1 MTRIKK
7 LPHKRL
13 SFPPQEIQTL
23 REQLE
28 TTSSGNIHGV
38 LLSYSDWPF
47 VRGDMYHWIGVLNR
61 FDDILAN
68 VCEEHGLSGFQT
80 KAFDRDT
87 QRMVV
92 AILDFTRLLLEN
104 CINRNLYSSVE
115 RLDQLLN
122 ASDPEILEHTL
133 RVVLR
138 TAQRWS
144 YQRDIKANLATIS
157 VRLTAIADPW
167 NVKKH
172 LPAAASTDSSEAGAL
187 VLHTN
192 EFRMLANDEH
202 TELLKKHADVVDY
215 QFFRTAEEARL
226 LEEEPATTAPPATP
240 SVSHAQRK
248 AQSSKRSHGT
258 AAAVS
263 EGLVSINARIW
274 DVCDAAA
281 AGGVHEQMQQAFDRL
296 VLMHRVPASHYYELR
311 QRIYVA
317 LALGRGDQALRLRL
331 LRSRIYAAGVLSLM
345 MGEQEFKN
353 AFLSREPS
361 FTADVIGVLQPEA
374 HAPLSVQ
381 TTVLLVLEG
390 LLKLRSE
397 LSGAYVA
404 LNASANHGVLM
415 FVLRKAFAAGSNDA
429 DPPAYPYEFTSAL
442 MSFLTAMANTMNG
455 GQLLVSAGVVPVF
468 VAALRN
474 SHPGHLRSAGR
485 VAKLLDLLTSS
496 APPAFPAFCSTNGI
510 ATLVKRIHS
519 EVLSAVATSDANPEA
534 AADLSSPVALP
545 RFPEGARQAYR
556 RREILPAEQIYLLK
570 ELFKFLS
577 HLVQQTGY
585 QDRLRNLVETTL
597 PETLRTIVTHPA
609 AFGANVYGLAI
620 SISATLVHN
629 EPTSLPIMQ
638 EARLPQAMLEALEEH
653 IPYNGDVIVHIPA
666 ALGAFC
672 LNDAGLEQVRQS
684 TVIRKALATFSDPDF
699 VRVLQEGDVPGLFGS
714 VLDEFMRHFPAVK
727 DDVMDETIE
736 MLRRVSLMGAAVSPL
751 RQLDPGNTYLLRAP
765 LPSHIIGA
773 EVATDDKGAVPMP
786 HHDDYYGMM
795 MESATTFLEGMLEQ
809 RTHSALFM
817 DKGGWDVVVQAVRS
831 PLLPFEFAKTRTFKS
846 MHGLSTLLLETS
858 QERVFAALFREL
870 KLCLERPLAFSPVD
884 GQSVG
889 DMVRSYVALAN
900 PSGLSQDKYDAVH
913 SRLHSTVT
921 ATGIISLIT
930 TLINGS
936 GGGSLARS
944 VKELTDVMAMDDFV
958 GVLRSMTNTYKASI
972 QAAVAV
978 EAETARLQPPS
989 KAGDAQAEDRKGKGR
1004 EMDVDGSPATISVEP
1019 YVRTNLQNLAE
1030 TAVSFTMEVGEY
1042 IECMSN
1048 SLGLTTKAKD
1058 EAGTVT
1064 KVGPALAATLVDFV
1078 LGMLALCRGVERVE
1092 AGAQLVDQA
1101 MVIVM
1106 KTLVFARHRIYLKLR
1121 ILVPFVEAGGL
1132 KLFCEVLES
1141 MWTWTA
1147 SLPPASV
1154 PATDAAP
1161 AVDPNARL
1169 RKVLENVLESM
1180 LSILSFVLDGEPV
1193 AECPEFLA
1201 LCQEHEAERAWF
1213 RPGDFISA
1221 LRFQAM
1227 PTLQLVWVSP
1237 LLVSGGNAQVMG
1249 SFIGCLGPVL
1259 SAHHEAASSKQATSA
1274 AAARAGDAAGASVR
1288 ERLTRHYQEL
1298 LDRRRALLGGV
1309 DGGRAAGV
1317 HTPIPAL
1324 SRRLFAPTSE
1334 AGDALSLP
1342 TWPSLLGSPLGSD
1355 VPTASTPP
1363 VVPNSAHVDELMAL
1377 GFAREQAEA
1386 ALIRNLNSLA
1396 RAANDLL
1403 SVGPEAV
1410 APPAPVPEA
1419 EAEAEA
1425 EAEPSQDAEPMAV
1438 DTTTTAEL
1446 SAASSSGS
1454 GDESSA
1460 QQGSD
1465 ANAAP
1470 ATATP
1475 DAQPSGV
1482 EPFNQPTWRKAKEL
1496 EEEAHRIQLGAL
1508 REALRASI
1516 APQSIVII
1524 DEIGEKAVIPI
1535 KGILELVVRKSESGP
1550 VVSLLLSALIGLL
1563 EAAATL
1569 AVGDK
1574 DEARIEERLYAHAYL
1589 WAVLLSSVPQMD
1601 EMYPLV
1607 RPLGAPLIRALDVA
1621 AASRAQGGRAPKWL
1635 TTVLL
1640 VAELLL
1646 QRDAEPP
1653 KAKLDPKEEWHRA
1666 ARRGLTKLPPSAA
1679 PVDESVAP
1687 PAPSTSEAD
1696 RVSQLFAEAMG
1707 VPESSA
1713 FEPILSH
1720 DEGED
1725 SEDDEADED
1734 VAASGAGDNASGEGS
1749 RSKPPTSEPVF
1760 GADDKLELQRM
1771 ATAFFAGPNV
1781 AQYAPAELNALLRLI
1796 VILTRCPTFAV
1807 EFLDSG
1813 SLASVVRAL
1822 RSVAPCDMPSISA
1835 PGAGAK
1841 EKTALGFV
1849 NALMSVPKEQQTELR
1864 QERTLIMHV
1873 LRHVVES
1880 KPVLK
1885 LQLENLIRE
1894 WYRSPQ
1900 FSASDIHSYVNSTL
1914 VYALRDP
1921 ELFTQVSVDRNYLP
1935 SFNDEM
1941 RIHWMVLAWRSRP
1954 LLDEEE
1960 VDRFEAAPTEEVADT
1975 TASAGEGTN
1984 EAVPTA
1990 AAKPEDNKGGESFVE
2005 YLAKKEKQ
2013 PAFEPYELDAE
2024 SERLACRVAEFV
2036 VEEIL
2041 ALRPACSASAP
2052 PPVARAATTISGIA
2066 NDAQQQMPPAT
2077 PISKLR
2083 TSVSYAGLVTP
2094 ASTSMAAAASVPEDS
2109 PDTIAYRCYLMQ
2121 ALSEL
2126 VSSFPFVLQA
2136 LFVARTV
2143 APAGLLSPR
2152 KANKGK
2158 ATATAAEEQALPQ
2171 QQSLRI
2177 RSPLISHL
2185 VHDLIVRE
2193 AVTNVNAPKVHG
2205 KAEEA
2210 ASAATAAAAAA
2221 GGGELEQVLAI
2232 ARHQIT
2238 IKRGQLS
2245 RAVTAWA
2252 TALLCTLC
2260 VRHQEGWTTTSGDDL
2275 EGSKVDSDNEITLDS
2290 LVGSYGTAL
2299 YAARHLTLDHIVRA
2313 FRECLAAT
2321 SGSALHGNDVTYA
2334 RLTSLARLTYKL
2346 VTARPISPGRIT
2358 AVASGD
2364 QQEKESPNTLKK
2376 MLLERGILDL
2386 LTAASS
2392 RLNLNHPQ
2400 GREMLNLFLRP
2411 MEHLAKAA
2419 VRISREAVLQT
2430 WEESGQDK
2438 MPSSAMSSGTRGGFN
2453 MDLLEDENALVAED
2467 EDVPPDLYENSA
2479 LGLYQNQ
2486 RTAAGHDGGDL
2497 FNEDDLMEEDFEEEL
2512 YDDDNSSV
2520 SDIDT
2525 DDEDMDENML
2535 LDENIADGAEAGDGM
2550 DMDGSVGG
2558 IGRNRGGA
2566 DDDDDEDDDLS
2577 DSDSGSISGDDDSD
2591 NGDDDLDDDE
2601 DDDGEGLDTDLE
2613 LDLELSG
2620 RRGQSAADF
2629 LAFEEDRMM
2638 DAEERE
2644 ADFYGS
2650 DLDGEVVQSEDG
2662 RLGDEDGADQ
2672 EGGWESDLSD
2682 ADLGMLEAIH
2692 HTLTHH
2698 AHRHHHHG
2706 HGHMHARI
2714 AGRSSRPASG
2724 DGNAAVMAA
2733 TVAALGA
2740 GGEGADDD
2748 VDDDDNEG
2756 GGSTSEDE
2764 SHSESGDDQDM
2775 FPVGFPDTLEITMEA
2790 IDDAGNGGGR
2800 ATGAMERVSGL
2811 SELLME
2817 TMAAGLAI
2825 GRGGGGAAH
2834 RLNGLPGLGRLGTL
2848 NGMSGI
2854 SIGRGPGA
2862 ANPLLVRRQGP
2873 GDMIDFAMPR
2883 MPGLGGGMSRLGG
2896 GAHGLSMLHPLVDRS
2911 ERSERGGDRSASGLQ
2926 QARAER
2932 VSRSSL
2938 SGPLRTTPDDVF
2950 GLGQALATQLSHF
2963 HSGGRRPAYTHHLI
2977 PGASSQREPRA
2988 WLEDSDSQSV
2998 THPGVEYGSSAG
3010 AHEVLEL
3017 LVRMCYAAIAI
3028 EGFVTLGTA
3037 ERWQEEARM
3046 QPRAPASAYTT
3057 RIGAPILNRLAP
3069 EAIRQNLLR
3078 QRYQVERVGRTA
3090 EIERRRIERED
3101 AERRERE
3108 AEAEAERARAEAEAE
3123 RVRAEQGEDMALDE
3137 AEDKESDGSSSEEE
3151 EEEEAQPAEPVFVV
3165 IDGERIDITDTGID
3179 PEFLLA
3185 LPDDLRME
3193 VIEGRREQQ
3202 RVEQRQTAGAASTS
3216 GADAQAGAGAATDG
3230 GISQEFLDALPPEIR
3245 EEVLEQERLQR
3256 QLLDRDDIMNRLDRG
3271 ASGGAVSSGATAAA
3285 NATPQATT
3293 LESMVR
3299 DRMRIGMPGPSNRWG
3314 MQMQPSVAALGGS
3327 GGGENA
3333 AELQRLREKRRK
3345 RIAARDV
3352 SVQLLSRAELA
3363 ALTRFIFLPNHA
3375 LSGPLVNKIML
3386 FVCEN
3391 GRARSQFI
3399 QLMLAILDSNAT
3411 TLEDVDAV
3419 IRLAIAASS
3428 SSSATTA
3435 ADPSLPTEQ
3444 TPLQSQM
3451 SSLGGAEHAFA
3462 LGDLHT
3468 TVPAYVPAQRSLEVL
3483 HALAAHNPRASMH
3496 FLVEHHHH
3504 HQHALKPLHGKA
3516 RADNDDESSRFPVVH
3531 LLRLLE
3537 KPLYYSQGN
3546 TVTELLMQ
3554 LLSTIT
3560 KPLGGMVRRNLQHL
3574 QYQEP
3579 TITEMVPAEAAE
3591 GSGPSAPAAATL
3603 STTVQLPGIPGHA
3616 LRAIV
3621 NVLAAGECT
3630 SRTFQHTLSL
3640 IQNLSHM
3647 TGVLS
3652 VITDEL
3658 VRRASELSDSVC
3670 EEIEQLL
3677 GVLKDVVPASQV
3689 ETQTATGGGEEVAAA
3704 AELSAEKMD
3713 RVRDITLGKFSPAS
3727 SHQSRLLRLLM
3738 AIDYISTTVTKRL
3751 EDRRKAAVAEK
3762 KPAVEAG
3769 KQEESESM
3777 DVDSGTAAAST
3788 AAVDEDLAQELMRL
3802 RSLSLSNDTHFVPLW
3817 EATSQCLRCASAS
3830 VELAHVATVL
3840 LPLIESF
3847 MVVYKPV
3854 LAEKSR
3860 MTDSSVGGGSS
3871 SAQISPMSVSPS
3883 AGEAYFQNFT
3893 ERHKKILNT
3902 LVRNNPGLLSGS
3914 FSLLVFNPH
3923 VLDFDNKRSYFY
3935 QRLHDDSANANSNNR
3950 RALLLGQG
3958 GAGGTGA
3965 GGLGQPSLV
3974 AGQPPSATHAH
3985 HHPTQRPLGQTLHL
3999 NVRRETVFEDSYHQF
4014 AGQSGEEIKRGRI
4027 HVKFRDE
4034 EGVDAGGVSREWF
4047 QALARQMFNPDYAL
4061 FKPSAAGRV
4070 TYQPNPQSWVNP
4082 DHLQYFKFVGRIIGK
4097 AIVDQRVLDAY
4108 FTRSFYK
4115 HILGRKV
4122 DYRDMEAIDPSY
4134 YKSLEWILE
4143 NDITEL
4149 LEETFSIEVDDFGQ
4163 HRVVDLIPNGHEVN
4177 VTEENKAEYVRL
4189 VTLQR
4194 LYLAIKD
4201 QIKSF
4206 LTGFH
4211 DLIPRDLI
4219 QIFNE
4224 QELELLISGMPDI
4237 DVDDWRNNTEYHGGF
4252 NSGSAQI
4259 QWFWRAVRSF
4269 DQEERAKLLQ
4279 FVTGTSK
4286 VPLEGFAHLQ
4296 GNQGVQKFQIHKDF
4310 GSPTR
4315 LPTAHTC
4322 FNQLD
4327 LPLCESFEILR
4338 ANLLLAISECSTGF
4352 GFV

>member
-1 MTRIKK
+1 MARIKK
-7 LPHKRL
+7 LSHKRL

-28 TTSSGNIHGV
+28 TTSSANIHGV
-38 LLSYSDWPF
+38 VLSYTDWPF
-47 VRGDMYHWIGVLNR
+47 ARGDLYHWIGVLNR

-122 ASDPEILEHTL
+122 ASDPEVLEHTL

-157 VRLTAIADPW
+157 ARLTAIADPW
-167 NVKKH
+167 NIKKH
-172 LPAAASTDSSEAGAL
+172 LPAAASADGSEAGAL

-202 TELLKKHADVVDY
+202 TELLKKHAGVVDY

-226 LEEEPATTAPPATP
+226 LEEEAAAAAVPPATP

-248 AQSSKRSHGT
+248 AQSSKRSLGT
-258 AAAVS
+258 TAPVS
-263 EGLVSINARIW
+263 VGLVSINARIW

-281 AGGVHEQMQQAFDRL
+281 QGGVHEQMQQAFDRL
-296 VLMHRVPASHYYELR
+296 VLMYRVPASHYYELR

-331 LRSRIYAAGVLSLM
+331 LRSRIYAASVLSLM

-381 TTVLLVLEG
+381 TAVLLVLEG

-415 FVLRKAFAAGSNDA
+415 FILRKAFAAGSNDA
-429 DPPAYPYEFTSAL
+429 DAPAYPYEFTSAL

-496 APPAFPAFCSTNGI
+496 TPPAFPAFCSANGI

-534 AADLSSPVALP
+534 AADLSSPVELP
-545 RFPEGARQAYR
+545 RFPEGSRQAYR

-597 PETLRTIVTHPA
+597 PETLHTIVTHPA
-609 AFGANVYGLAI
+609 AFGANIYGLAI

-653 IPYNGDVIVHIPA
+653 IPYNGDVIAHIPA

-672 LNDAGLEQVRQS
+672 LNDAGLEQVRKS
-684 TVIRKALATFSDPDF
+684 TVIRKVLATFSDPDF

-736 MLRRVSLMGAAVSPL
+736 MLRRVSLMGAADSPL
-751 RQLDPGNTYLLRAP
+751 RQLDPGNTYLLRSP
-765 LPSHIIGA
+765 LPPHVIGA
-773 EVATDDKGAVPMP
+773 EAALDDKGAVPMP

-870 KLCLERPLAFSPVD
+870 KLCLERPLAFNPVE

-889 DMVRSYVALAN
+889 DMVRSYVALAS
-900 PSGLSQDKYDAVH
+900 PSGLSQDEYDSAH
-913 SRLHSTVT
+913 NRLHNTVT

-936 GGGSLARS
+936 GGGSLTRS
-944 VKELTDVMAMDDFV
+944 AKELTDIMAVDDFV
-958 GVLRSMTNTYKASI
+958 GVLRSMTDTYKASI

-978 EAETARLQPPS
+978 EAETARLQPLS
-989 KAGDAQAEDRKGKGR
+989 KAGVAQAEDKKGKGR
-1004 EMDVDGSPATISVEP
+1004 EMDVDGSPATITVEP
-1019 YVRTNLQNLAE
+1019 YVRINLQNLAE
-1030 TAVSFTMEVGEY
+1030 TAVAFTMEAGEY

-1048 SLGLTTKAKD
+1048 SLGLTAKAND
-1058 EAGTVT
+1058 EAGTLT
-1064 KVGPALAATLVDFV
+1064 KVGPALATTLVDFV
-1078 LGMLALCRGVERVE
+1078 LGMLALCRDAERAE
-1092 AGAQLVDQA
+1092 ASAQLVDQA

-1147 SLPPASV
+1147 SLPPAPA
-1154 PATDAAP
+1154 PATDTVP

-1169 RKVLENVLESM
+1169 RKILENVLESM

-1193 AECPEFLA
+1193 AECPEFLG

-1213 RPGDFISA
+1213 RPGDFISS
-1221 LRFQAM
+1221 LRLQAM

-1237 LLVSGGNAQVMG
+1237 LLVSGGNAQIMG

-1259 SAHHEAASSKQATSA
+1259 SAHHEASLSKQAAST
-1274 AAARAGDAAGASVR
+1274 AAARAGDAAGASD
-1288 ERLTRHYQEL
+1288 L
-1298 LDRRRALLGGV
+1298 LDRRRALLGGA

-1342 TWPSLLGSPLGSD
+1342 AWPSMLGSPLGSD
-1355 VPTASTPP
+1355 APAASTPP

-1403 SVGPEAV
+1403 SVGPEAATA
-1410 APPAPVPEA
+1410 APAATAPVPEA
-1419 EAEAEA
+1419 EAESA
-1425 EAEPSQDAEPMAV
+1425 QDAEPMAV
-1438 DTTTTAEL
+1438 DTATTADL

-1470 ATATP
+1470 APAPATATP
-1475 DAQPSGV
+1475 DAQPSGI

-1496 EEEAHRIQLGAL
+1496 EEEVQRAKLEAL

-1535 KGILELVVRKSESGP
+1535 KGILELVVRKNQSGP

-1563 EAAATL
+1563 EAAAAL

-1574 DEARIEERLYAHAYL
+1574 DDARIEERLYAHAYL

-1607 RPLGAPLIRALDVA
+1607 RPLSAPLIRALDVA
-1621 AASRAQGGRAPKWL
+1621 AESRVQGGRTPKWL

-1646 QRDAEPP
+1646 QRDAEPT

-1687 PAPSTSEAD
+1687 PAPTTSEAD
-1696 RVSQLFAEAMG
+1696 RVSQIFAEVMG
-1707 VPESSA
+1707 APESSA

-1725 SEDDEADED
+1725 SEDDEDGDDD
-1734 VAASGAGDNASGEGS
+1734 VAAAAGAGDDASGEGS
-1749 RSKPPTSEPVF
+1749 RSKSLVTEPVF

-1796 VILTRCPTFAV
+1796 VILTRSPTFAV

-1813 SLASVVRAL
+1813 GLASVVRAL
-1822 RSVAPCDMPSISA
+1822 RSVAPCDMPSIST

-1849 NALMSVPKEQQTELR
+1849 NALMSVPKEQQIELR
-1864 QERTLIMHV
+1864 QERTLVMHV
-1873 LRHVVES
+1873 LRHVIES

-1960 VDRFEAAPTEEVADT
+1960 VDRFEAAPTEEATDA
-1975 TASAGEGTN
+1975 TASVGEGAT
-1984 EAVPTA
+1984 EAAPA
-1990 AAKPEDNKGGESFVE
+1990 AAKAEGGESFME

-2041 ALRPACSASAP
+2041 ALRPACSAPAP
-2052 PPVARAATTISGIA
+2052 PPVARAATTISGVVSE
-2066 NDAQQQMPPAT
+2066 AQQQMPAT
-2077 PISKLR
+2077 PVSKLR
-2083 TSVSYAGLVTP
+2083 TSASYAGLVTP
-2094 ASTSMAAAASVPEDS
+2094 ASSSLAAAASVPDDS

-2121 ALSEL
+2121 SLSEL

-2143 APAGLLSPR
+2143 AAPVGLLSPR
-2152 KANKGK
+2152 KATNKGK
-2158 ATATAAEEQALPQ
+2158 APATASATAEEQALPQ
-2171 QQSLRI
+2171 QQQPLRI

-2193 AVTNVNAPKVHG
+2193 AVANVNAPKFPS

-2260 VRHQEGWTTTSGDDL
+2260 VRHQEGWTTTSGDSL
-2275 EGSKVDSDNEITLDS
+2275 AASKVDGDSEITLDS
-2290 LVGSYGTAL
+2290 LVGSYATAL

-2358 AVASGD
+2358 AISSGD
-2364 QQEKESPNTLKK
+2364 QPEKESPNTLKK

-2419 VRISREAVLQT
+2419 VRISRESVLQT

-2438 MPSSAMSSGTRGGFN
+2438 MPSSAMSSGSRGGFN
-2453 MDLLEDENALVAED
+2453 MDLLEDENALVVED

-2497 FNEDDLMEEDFEEEL
+2497 FDEDDLMEEDFEEEL

-2535 LDENIADGAEAGDGM
+2535 LDESIADGAEPGDDM
-2550 DMDGSVGG
+2550 DMDGSVSGL
-2558 IGRNRGGA
+2558 GRNRGGA
-2566 DDDDDEDDDLS
+2566 DDDEDDDLS
-2577 DSDSGSISGDDDSD
+2577 DSESESISGDEDSD
-2591 NGDDDLDDDE
+2591 NGDDDMDDE
-2601 DDDGEGLDTDLE
+2601 DDDGEGLDTDIE
-2613 LDLELSG
+2613 IDLELGG
-2620 RRGQSAADF
+2620 RHGQSAADF

-2638 DAEERE
+2638 AAEERD

-2650 DLDGEVVQSEDG
+2650 DLDGEVVRSEDG
-2662 RLGDEDGADQ
+2662 RLDEDGADP

-2706 HGHMHARI
+2706 HMHARI
-2714 AGRSSRPASG
+2714 AGRNSRPGSG
-2724 DGNAAVMAA
+2724 DGNAIAAA
-2733 TVAALGA
+2733 TAAALGA

-2748 VDDDDNEG
+2748 VDDEDNEG

-2775 FPVGFPDTLEITMEA
+2775 FPAGFPDTLEITMDA
-2790 IDDAGNGGGR
+2790 IDDAGSGGEGR
-2800 ATGAMERVSGL
+2800 ATGAMDRVGDL
-2811 SELLME
+2811 STLLME

-2825 GRGGGGAAH
+2825 GRGGGGAGH
-2834 RLNGLPGLGRLGTL
+2834 RLNGLPSLGRHGAL
-2848 NGMSGI
+2848 NGMPGI
-2854 SIGRGPGA
+2854 GIGRGPGIG
-2862 ANPLLVRRQGP
+2862 NPLLVRRQAP
-2873 GDMIDFAMPR
+2873 GDMIDFSMPR
-2883 MPGLGGGMSRLGG
+2883 MPGLGGGGMSRLG

-2911 ERSERGGDRSASGLQ
+2911 ERTERGGDRSASGLQ

-2932 VSRSSL
+2932 VTRNSL
-2938 SGPLRTTPDDVF
+2938 TGPLRTTPDDVF
-2950 GLGQALATQLSHF
+2950 GLGQALATQLSHL

-2988 WLEDSDSQSV
+2988 WLEDSDSQSA
-2998 THPGVEYGSSAG
+2998 THPGVEYGSSAV
-3010 AHEVLEL
+3010 AHEVLEQ
-3017 LVRMCYAAIAI
+3017 LVRMCYAAAAI
-3028 EGFVTLGTA
+3028 EGFATLGTA

-3078 QRYQVERVGRTA
+3078 QRYQVERVRRTA

-3101 AERRERE
+3101 AERRERD
-3108 AEAEAERARAEAEAE
+3108 AEAEAERARVEAEAE
-3123 RVRAEQGEDMALDE
+3123 RVRAEKGGDGMALDD
-3137 AEDKESDGSSSEEE
+3137 AEDKESAGSSSDEEE
-3151 EEEEAQPAEPVFVV
+3151 EEAETAQPAEPVFVV
-3165 IDGERIDITDTGID
+3165 IDGESIDITDTGID

-3202 RVEQRQTAGAASTS
+3202 RVEQRQTAGASSAS
-3216 GADAQAGAGAATDG
+3216 GADAQAGAATDG
-3230 GISQEFLDALPPEIR
+3230 SISQEFLDALPPEIR
-3245 EEVLEQERLQR
+3245 AEVLEQERLQR
-3256 QLLDRDDIMNRLDRG
+3256 QLLDRDTMMNRLDR
-3271 ASGGAVSSGATAAA
+3271 ATSGGAVSSGAAAAA

-3293 LESMVR
+3293 LESVVR

-3314 MQMQPSVAALGGS
+3314 MQVQPNAAAALGG

-3333 AELQRLREKRRK
+3333 AEVQRLREKRRK

-3352 SVQLLSRAELA
+3352 NVQLLSRAELA

-3419 IRLAIAASS
+3419 IRLAIAAST
-3428 SSSATTA
+3428 SSSAAAA
-3435 ADPSLPTEQ
+3435 ADPSLPADQ

-3504 HQHALKPLHGKA
+3504 HHQQHALKPPLHGKA
-3516 RADNDDESSRFPVVH
+3516 RADSDDESNRFPVVH

-3579 TITEMVPAEAAE
+3579 TITEVVPVDAAE
-3591 GSGPSAPAAATL
+3591 GSGSSASVAPAAL
-3603 STTVQLPGIPGHA
+3603 SATVQLPGIPGHA

-3658 VRRASELSDSVC
+3658 VRRASKLSDSVC

-3677 GVLKDVVPASQV
+3677 AVLKEVVPASSQV
-3689 ETQTATGGGEEVAAA
+3689 ESPAGGEEVAAA
-3704 AELSAEKMD
+3704 SELSAEKMD

-3751 EDRRKAAVAEK
+3751 EDRRKAVVAEK
-3762 KPAVEAG
+3762 KPAVEAE
-3769 KQEESESM
+3769 KQEEDESM
-3777 DVDSGTAAAST
+3777 DVDSGTAAAAST

-3830 VELAHVATVL
+3830 ADLAHVATVL

-3860 MTDSSVGGGSS
+3860 MTDISVGGGGSS

-3958 GAGGTGA
+3958 GAGA

-3974 AGQPPSATHAH
+3974 GGQPPSATH

-4027 HVKFRDE
+4027 
-4034 EGVDAGGVSREWF
+4034 
-4047 QALARQMFNPDYAL
+4047 
-4061 FKPSAAGRV
+4061 
-4070 TYQPNPQSWVNP
+4070 
-4082 DHLQYFKFVGRIIGK
+4082 
-4097 AIVDQRVLDAY
+4097 
-4108 FTRSFYK
+4108 
-4115 HILGRKV
+4115 
-4122 DYRDMEAIDPSY
+4122 
-4134 YKSLEWILE
+4134 
-4143 NDITEL
+4143 
-4149 LEETFSIEVDDFGQ
+4149 
-4163 HRVVDLIPNGHEVN
+4163 N
-4177 VTEENKAEYVRL
+4177 V
-4189 VTLQR
+4189 
-4194 LYLAIKD
+4194 
-4201 QIKSF
+4201 
-4206 LTGFH
+4206 
-4211 DLIPRDLI
+4211 
-4219 QIFNE
+4219 
-4224 QELELLISGMPDI
+4224 
-4237 DVDDWRNNTEYHGGF
+4237 
-4252 NSGSAQI
+4252 
-4259 QWFWRAVRSF
+4259 
-4269 DQEERAKLLQ
+4269 
-4279 FVTGTSK
+4279 
-4286 VPLEGFAHLQ
+4286 
-4296 GNQGVQKFQIHKDF
+4296 
-4310 GSPTR
+4310 
-4315 LPTAHTC
+4315 
-4322 FNQLD
+4322 
-4327 LPLCESFEILR
+4327 
-4338 ANLLLAISECSTGF
+4338 
-4352 GFV
+4352 